1 MIPSP
6 VYCRRCGG
14 FTGQHRPTKNGKPVS
29 GKHEHLE
36 DCVEKLYERIQ
47 ELEARERAEYL

>member
-14 FTGQHRPTKNGKPVS
+14 FTGGHQMTEDGKNVS
-29 GKHEHLE
+29 GEHKHLE
-36 DCVEKLYERIQ
+36 DCVEKLYEYIRSI
-47 ELEARERAEYL
+47 LERKA

>member
-14 FTGQHRPTKNGKPVS
+14 FTNEHRPTKTGKPVK
-29 GKHEHLE
+29 GEHGHLE
-36 DCVEKLYERIQ
+36 DCVSQLYERIQ
-47 ELEARERAEYL
+47 RLEKQADEEYL

>member
-6 VYCRRCGG
+6 VYCCRCGG

>member
-14 FTGQHRPTKNGKPVS
+14 FTGGHQMTEDGKNVS
-29 GKHEHLE
+29 GEHKHLE
-36 DCVEKLYERIQ
+36 DCVEKLYEYIRSI
-47 ELEARERAEYL
+47 LDREKREER